1 MREVRSRARWDCPFK
16 ERSYSDGRSQARFQ
30 ARFLWSDGWIPT
42 ILSAMKRALIAI
54 VLTMMIALPGLADT
68 IYLRDGSELRGRFLG
83 YENGQFIFEL
93 ENGRERRFRPSEVLR
108 LVIEP
113 AGAAPGADTGAPSPQ
128 MGGRWEVQP
137 AIDVRLAE
145 QWVKTGIMLR
155 RGMRVRVI
163 ASGTIT
169 LDGRTQTGPD
179 GVNGRRDPDA
189 PMPQEND
196 GALIAIIGKEENAPE
211 ILIGRQREFTAEQDG
226 ELYFT
231 VNHWQTQ
238 GTRGSFRVEVSL
250 DQSGASG
257 GAGMGGGQPTAGR
270 SRTVNVVATQPWT
283 DTGIDVTP
291 NMSFEITAEGTI
303 EIGNRVTSGPDGTQ
317 TGGRGR
323 LPIPDLP
330 AGMLIAMIR
339 YRDGRYSN
347 VIGIGAKST
356 PATEEGEYGRL
367 FLGINDDNVGDNR
380 GSFTV
385 RIRW

>member
-1 MREVRSRARWDCPFK
+1 
-16 ERSYSDGRSQARFQ
+16 
-30 ARFLWSDGWIPT
+30 
-42 ILSAMKRALIAI
+42 
-54 VLTMMIALPGLADT
+54 MMIALPGLADT

-128 MGGRWEVQP
+128 AGGRWEVQP

-145 QWVKTGIMLR
+145 QWIKTGIMLT